1 MKILALDS
9 SAMVAAVAV
18 MEDEKLLGEYMLNH
32 KKTHSQT
39 LMPMVKQI
47 LGDLEMAPEDIDVFA
62 ASTGPGSFTGLRI
75 GVTSI
80 KAMAYALNKP
90 VVSVPTLDA
99 IAYNIPMSSYTVCP
113 MMDARNS
120 QVYTALYDWK
130 EDSLERITEYMG
142 IPVAQLVKI
151 IKEAGKKVVFVGDA
165 VQLHE
170 GFLKNELGDDCG
182 FAPGSLRLQRASSV
196 AHIAYLKAVKGELEN
211 SFDMVPFYLRKSQA
225 EREYEKKLCN
235 EKK

>member
-1 MKILALDS
+1 MKIMALDS

-47 LGDLEMAPEDIDVFA
+47 LDDLELAPEDMDVFA

-151 IKEAGKKVVFVGDA
+151 IKAGKKVV
-165 VQLHE
+165 L
-170 GFLKNELGDDCG
+170 
-182 FAPGSLRLQRASSV
+182 SV
-196 AHIAYLKAVKGELEN
+196 MPCSCMKD
-211 SFDMVPFYLRKSQA
+211 S
-225 EREYEKKLCN
+225 
-235 EKK
+235 

>member
-1 MKILALDS
+1 MKIMALDS

-32 KKTHSQT
+32 KKNHSQT

-47 LGDLEMAPEDIDVFA
+47 LDDLELAPEDMDVFA

-113 MMDARNS
+113 MMDARNN

-130 EDSLERITEYMG
+130 GNFQERITDYMG
-142 IPVAQLVKI
+142 IPVAELVKI
-151 IKEAGKKVVFVGDA
+151 IKDAGKKVVFAGDA

-170 GFLKNELGDDCG
+170 GFLKKELGDDCV

-196 AHIAYLKAVKGELEN
+196 AHIAYLKAAKGELEN
-211 SFDMVPFYLRKSQA
+211 SFEMVPFYLRKSQA
-225 EREYEKKLCN
+225 EREYEKKLC
-235 EKK
+235 KG